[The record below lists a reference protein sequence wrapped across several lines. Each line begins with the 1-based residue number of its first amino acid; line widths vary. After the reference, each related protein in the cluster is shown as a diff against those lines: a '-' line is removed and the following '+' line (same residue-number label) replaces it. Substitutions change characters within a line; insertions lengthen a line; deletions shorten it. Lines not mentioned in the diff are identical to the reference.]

1 MIGHS
6 FEICATRGV
15 SFTFCRAVDVDDV
28 SIHATHACNLA
39 LSERGARFVS
49 HVTSVCG

>member
-15 SFTFCRAVDVDDV
+15 SFTFRRAVDVDDV

-39 LSERGARFVS
+39 LSERVARFMP
-49 HVTSVCG
+49 HVARVCG